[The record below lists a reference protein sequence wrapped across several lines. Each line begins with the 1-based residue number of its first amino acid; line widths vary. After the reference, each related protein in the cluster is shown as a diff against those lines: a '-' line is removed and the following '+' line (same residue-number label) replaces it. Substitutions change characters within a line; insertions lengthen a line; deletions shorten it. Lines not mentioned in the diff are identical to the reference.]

1 MWVCANVLTQYLGE
15 RPHNA
20 DRLPEERRM
29 PVLLHQREDV
39 VDVGLDA
46 RSCDGDEQLQ
56 VLEQFFLFVDTST
69 INN

>member
-1 MWVCANVLTQYLGE
+1 
-15 RPHNA
+15 
-20 DRLPEERRM
+20 M